1 MNRVR
6 ELVSQI
12 LSLSSGTPIDS
23 ITNAAPAPARN
34 LHNSYRNL
42 VDAFGAAGGRDT
54 TRHN

>member
-1 MNRVR
+1 MNRVREPWR

-34 LHNSYRNL
+34 LHNFL
-42 VDAFGAAGGRDT
+42 KKLG
-54 TRHN
+54 

>member
-34 LHNSYRNL
+34 LHNFL
-42 VDAFGAAGGRDT
+42 KKLD
-54 TRHN
+54 